1 MRLKRKIA
9 ALLAVSMVVSGQPGM
24 FTMTSAAQEKVV
36 QGAEVS
42 QEFDTASP
50 SNADVATKSDADSA
64 LDEEDQTY
72 EVSYLVDPEDGAA
85 VKGDKKVDTGDT
97 LEFTVTVE
105 KGYKLTDVFV
115 SGDTAEPVSQD
126 GAKYQ
131 YEVEDIRMQ
140 PEVEVLLEEISYPEF
155 SETQGVGNNV
165 EISLYA
171 EEGVLPEGTT
181 FEAVELESAD
191 EEMAESAKSQV
202 LAQADAEETDEPA
215 YGSYQISLIGAD
227 GELLSDEEIDGDVM
241 VTVNGVNNLMEN
253 GEIFDVDEENP
264 IPTDV
269 YRVKAKTNLLDKILP
284 STGDLRVDK
293 VKLEKGD
300 EYESDD
306 AAYEMKSAVENIVLM
321 PSAKAAPEFAN
332 IQLLVEEFADE
343 TVKVQI
349 DGVDGETTY
358 DLPVGTIEDNAP
370 EYTNYIYENATY
382 GENGPEIVAIG
393 VYVIDGEKYE
403 YYSID
408 GKMAQLID
416 DGKVILHYSADEL
429 EITYQVNPN
438 EICGTVIGPEI
449 ANAGETVAFTVEPA
463 LGYKVA
469 DVKINN
475 QSQYVEGQSVYSFE
489 MPGSAVTVDV
499 TFAEADSYT
508 VTLEPL
514 GNSAEY
520 NYHDYGYRCDTP
532 TEVTVSNGG
541 SLDANIYVNE
551 GYLGDLPLQYLV
563 VNGQRIEVNDDGNA
577 DATIGGMQV
586 TVRRDSHNHVLL
598 PRYFY
603 NVKIT
608 NIQQDI
614 HLGYFIKDEW
624 GIDDRT
630 ITIDAL
636 GEGVE
641 LYVKEDSQDL
651 KKVNEND
658 AFELEHDGDAI
669 YFYAKAKPGYRV
681 YYEDIAGTG
690 VEEVDSIYA
699 HLEYPGA
706 MEALAYGCQW
716 ELHFT
721 RYWNDEA
728 NRTISIYAEPI
739 EYTVVYDTAGGAP
752 EIKDDGIY
760 SVENPTL
767 IVGAAPERQG
777 YVFDGWK
784 LGNQVYE
791 PGSEITLDESLF
803 ALADSSNQIKFTAQW
818 LDETRLASYTV
829 EYYLETAIGQYPAA
843 PTETIEFSEAQVGEE
858 AIANATPE
866 GLDIEGYVLD
876 TEHEGFK
883 IIGPVT
889 DDDALVLK
897 VFYALDTNKN
907 GEPDNR
913 ENKVT
918 LTFQSANGFDG
929 TEETEV
935 VFANQLPGT
944 TFVAPTPKDT
954 EDDSVVFVGWNP
966 PLPEGNLVPVEST
979 EYTAQYEDDRNNN
992 GEPDDG
998 EAKVTLTFKSAN
1010 GFDGTEETEVVFANQ
1025 LPGTTFVAP
1034 TPKDTEDD
1042 SVVFVG
1048 WNPPLPEG
1056 NLVPVEST
1064 EYTAQYE
1071 DDRNNDGHPDNKQY
1085 VDITFVTDPEKG
1097 YFGDEADPQ
1106 SSKIVENL
1114 LPKNPLENPE
1124 DFVDISG
1131 DDWVFDGW
1139 VDADGNL
1146 ITTVPDH
1153 DIQVTTKWAEDKDHD
1168 NIPDY
1173 LEDQITVTFTISEE
1187 DTSKGTIPDDLKTQ
1201 TGVAGAPLT
1210 RPEVND
1216 TVRDEWAFAGWAP
1229 QLTENK
1235 EGETVFP
1242 EAEENKV
1249 DYIALWS
1256 PDKNRNNVP
1265 DEEESVY
1272 ANVTLQPYATTVYSG
1287 GSNND
1292 TTDDANSGF
1301 PNLDIQYVEAGR
1313 QIRKKAI
1320 TGIYINDVNV
1330 GADVDEVFKAVYWNE
1345 DTSAA
1350 VENDQ
1355 TSDIYNVTVVL
1366 GEAALG
1372 AFAADSGVTARDG
1385 YLYDANGQRM
1395 PVRNQKVEIVANEEA
1410 STARARAV
1418 DSGLITYNV
1427 KVQDSELTVR
1437 PLTDPAHPEET
1448 YRSVFTDPSQ
1458 ITADSGAAA
1467 VISVGSVFHTNGEA
1481 QREVERDGIRLLV
1494 DTIQDHDM
1502 DRQAMLNE
1510 RAAAVLGVDAQDY
1523 SFVTRYF
1530 DLVDVNNGNAWVSS
1544 STGTDVYLPYPDGTD
1559 QNTEFTLLHFAGLH
1573 REEGL
1578 EGKDAA
1584 DAITSCTPEN
1594 MTVTNTEHG
1603 ILFHTDE
1610 GGFSPFVLMY
1620 RTADET
1626 PDTPDDGDEDN
1637 DHGNDSGSS
1646 DSDHNI
1652 RTGST
1657 RESAYVVG
1665 IDGNWVH
1672 MDPANPNIPIT
1683 VEVPEW
1689 ATPVTNPEYH
1699 QWKFYLNNGLILWGR
1714 WAYLKNPYAVGDQ
1727 PREGRFYF
1735 DNDGIMQYGW
1745 YLDGADGKWYYLHR
1759 TSDGMLGTQIEG
1771 WHFDDQDQKWYYLQ
1785 PGTGE
1790 MLTGWHLIDGK
1801 WYYFNP
1807 VAPTATWNYNE
1818 ATGGWTY
1825 NGSTSRPYGSMYQ
1838 NEMTPDGYWVDEN
1851 GAWVQ

>member
-1 MRLKRKIA
+1 M
-9 ALLAVSMVVSGQPGM
+9 
-24 FTMTSAAQEKVV
+24 
-36 QGAEVS
+36 
-42 QEFDTASP
+42 
-50 SNADVATKSDADSA
+50 
-64 LDEEDQTY
+64 
-72 EVSYLVDPEDGAA
+72 
-85 VKGDKKVDTGDT
+85 
-97 LEFTVTVE
+97 
-105 KGYKLTDVFV
+105 
-115 SGDTAEPVSQD
+115 
-126 GAKYQ
+126 
-131 YEVEDIRMQ
+131 
-140 PEVEVLLEEISYPEF
+140 
-155 SETQGVGNNV
+155 
-165 EISLYA
+165 
-171 EEGVLPEGTT
+171 
-181 FEAVELESAD
+181 
-191 EEMAESAKSQV
+191 
-202 LAQADAEETDEPA
+202 
-215 YGSYQISLIGAD
+215 
-227 GELLSDEEIDGDVM
+227 
-241 VTVNGVNNLMEN
+241 
-253 GEIFDVDEENP
+253 
-264 IPTDV
+264 
-269 YRVKAKTNLLDKILP
+269 
-284 STGDLRVDK
+284 
-293 VKLEKGD
+293 
-300 EYESDD
+300 
-306 AAYEMKSAVENIVLM
+306 
-321 PSAKAAPEFAN
+321 
-332 IQLLVEEFADE
+332 
-343 TVKVQI
+343 
-349 DGVDGETTY
+349 
-358 DLPVGTIEDNAP
+358 
-370 EYTNYIYENATY
+370 
-382 GENGPEIVAIG
+382 
-393 VYVIDGEKYE
+393 
-403 YYSID
+403 
-408 GKMAQLID
+408 
-416 DGKVILHYSADEL
+416 
-429 EITYQVNPN
+429 
-438 EICGTVIGPEI
+438 
-449 ANAGETVAFTVEPA
+449 
-463 LGYKVA
+463 
-469 DVKINN
+469 
-475 QSQYVEGQSVYSFE
+475 
-489 MPGSAVTVDV
+489 
-499 TFAEADSYT
+499 
-508 VTLEPL
+508 
-514 GNSAEY
+514 
-520 NYHDYGYRCDTP
+520 
-532 TEVTVSNGG
+532 
-541 SLDANIYVNE
+541 
-551 GYLGDLPLQYLV
+551 
-563 VNGQRIEVNDDGNA
+563 
-577 DATIGGMQV
+577 
-586 TVRRDSHNHVLL
+586 
-598 PRYFY
+598 
-603 NVKIT
+603 
-608 NIQQDI
+608 
-614 HLGYFIKDEW
+614 
-624 GIDDRT
+624 
-630 ITIDAL
+630 
-636 GEGVE
+636 
-641 LYVKEDSQDL
+641 
-651 KKVNEND
+651 
-658 AFELEHDGDAI
+658 
-669 YFYAKAKPGYRV
+669 
-681 YYEDIAGTG
+681 
-690 VEEVDSIYA
+690 
-699 HLEYPGA
+699 
-706 MEALAYGCQW
+706 
-716 ELHFT
+716 
-721 RYWNDEA
+721 
-728 NRTISIYAEPI
+728 
-739 EYTVVYDTAGGAP
+739 
-752 EIKDDGIY
+752 
-760 SVENPTL
+760 
-767 IVGAAPERQG
+767 
-777 YVFDGWK
+777 
-784 LGNQVYE
+784 
-791 PGSEITLDESLF
+791 
-803 ALADSSNQIKFTAQW
+803 
-818 LDETRLASYTV
+818 
-829 EYYLETAIGQYPAA
+829 
-843 PTETIEFSEAQVGEE
+843 
-858 AIANATPE
+858 
-866 GLDIEGYVLD
+866 
-876 TEHEGFK
+876 
-883 IIGPVT
+883 
-889 DDDALVLK
+889 
-897 VFYALDTNKN
+897 
-907 GEPDNR
+907 
-913 ENKVT
+913 
-918 LTFQSANGFDG
+918 
-929 TEETEV
+929 
-935 VFANQLPGT
+935 
-944 TFVAPTPKDT
+944 
-954 EDDSVVFVGWNP
+954 
-966 PLPEGNLVPVEST
+966 PEGNLVPVEST

-1838 NEMTPDGYWVDEN
+1838 NEMTPDGYWVDES